1 MQKKKDELKNSNLIG
16 QPELNIG
23 LCGHVDHGKTTLLE
37 RLSGKWADTHSEE
50 IKRGI
55 TIRLGYADTVFR
67 KCDECDLYT
76 VKEKCPKCNKETQ
89 PVRKLSFVDAPGHES
104 LMATMLSGATLMDA
118 ALLLVA
124 ANENCPQP
132 QTREHLMALKIIG
145 IKTIIVVQNKVDL
158 FKILKQK
165 NPYLF
170 RAKNVLTAQDLIKG
184 FLDAFLQSQEETL
197 FGDFIEGLAIFVCDK
212 VYGAKKSELT
222 GIDLEFEKDGVIYVV
237 EIKAGWNWGNSS
249 QIRQL
254 KINFAN
260 AKKLM
265 LAKTGKK
272 VIAVN
277 GCCFG
282 KDNKPDKG
290 GYLKLCGQQ
299 FWELISGDEKLYI
312 DIVEPIG
319 YEAREKNE
327 EFAENYAQIINKL
340 TLEFSQKFC
349 DDGKINWEKL
359 VEYNSGFK
367 RIIKKIKI

>member
-1 MQKKKDELKNSNLIG
+1 MKKFNLQEIY
-16 QPELNIG
+16 EYAEK
-23 LCGHVDHGKTTLLE
+23 HVSIFHQR
-37 RLSGKWADTHSEE
+37 RLD
-50 IKRGI
+50 
-55 TIRLGYADTVFR
+55 Y
-67 KCDECDLYT
+67 
-76 VKEKCPKCNKETQ
+76 
-89 PVRKLSFVDAPGHES
+89 
-104 LMATMLSGATLMDA
+104 
-118 ALLLVA
+118 
-124 ANENCPQP
+124 
-132 QTREHLMALKIIG
+132 
-145 IKTIIVVQNKVDL
+145 VQNKVDL
-158 FKILKQK
+158 LKILKQK

-197 FGDFIEGLAIFVCDK
+197 FGDFIEGLAIFICDK

-222 GIDLEFEKDGVIYVV
+222 GIDLEFEKGGVMYVV
-237 EIKAGWNWGNSS
+237 EIKTGWNWGNSS

-254 KINFAN
+254 KINFES
-260 AKKLM
+260 AKKL
-265 LAKTGKK
+265 LRAKTGKK

-290 GYLKLCGQQ
+290 GYLKLCGQR
-299 FWELISGDEKLYI
+299 FWELISGNEKLYM

-319 YEAREKNE
+319 YRAREKNE

-359 VEYNSGFK
+359 VEYNSGFEK
-367 RIIKKIKI
+367 IIKK

>member
-1 MQKKKDELKNSNLIG
+1 MKKFNLQEIYKYAEKHISIFH
-16 QPELNIG
+16 QR
-23 LCGHVDHGKTTLLE
+23 
-37 RLSGKWADTHSEE
+37 RLD
-50 IKRGI
+50 
-55 TIRLGYADTVFR
+55 Y
-67 KCDECDLYT
+67 
-76 VKEKCPKCNKETQ
+76 
-89 PVRKLSFVDAPGHES
+89 
-104 LMATMLSGATLMDA
+104 
-118 ALLLVA
+118 
-124 ANENCPQP
+124 
-132 QTREHLMALKIIG
+132 
-145 IKTIIVVQNKVDL
+145 VQNKVDL

-222 GIDLEFEKDGVIYVV
+222 GIDLEFEKDEVIYVV

-254 KINFAN
+254 NINFAS
-260 AKKLM
+260 AKKM
-265 LAKTGKK
+265 MRARTGKK

-359 VEYNSGFK
+359 VEYNSGFEK
-367 RIIKKIKI
+367 IIKK

>member
-1 MQKKKDELKNSNLIG
+1 MKKFNLQEIYKYVEKHISIFH
-16 QPELNIG
+16 QR
-23 LCGHVDHGKTTLLE
+23 
-37 RLSGKWADTHSEE
+37 RLD
-50 IKRGI
+50 
-55 TIRLGYADTVFR
+55 Y
-67 KCDECDLYT
+67 
-76 VKEKCPKCNKETQ
+76 
-89 PVRKLSFVDAPGHES
+89 
-104 LMATMLSGATLMDA
+104 
-118 ALLLVA
+118 
-124 ANENCPQP
+124 
-132 QTREHLMALKIIG
+132 
-145 IKTIIVVQNKVDL
+145 VQNKVDL

-265 LAKTGKK
+265 RAKTGKK

-327 EFAENYAQIINKL
+327 KFAENYAQIINKL
-340 TLEFSQKFC
+340 TLEFSQKFLIFLSC
-349 DDGKINWEKL
+349 FETNRLNDIY
-359 VEYNSGFK
+359 V
-367 RIIKKIKI
+367 

>member
-1 MQKKKDELKNSNLIG
+1 MKKFNLQEVYEYVEKHISIFH
-16 QPELNIG
+16 QR
-23 LCGHVDHGKTTLLE
+23 
-37 RLSGKWADTHSEE
+37 RLD
-50 IKRGI
+50 
-55 TIRLGYADTVFR
+55 Y
-67 KCDECDLYT
+67 
-76 VKEKCPKCNKETQ
+76 
-89 PVRKLSFVDAPGHES
+89 
-104 LMATMLSGATLMDA
+104 
-118 ALLLVA
+118 
-124 ANENCPQP
+124 
-132 QTREHLMALKIIG
+132 
-145 IKTIIVVQNKVDL
+145 VQNKVDL
-158 FKILKQK
+158 LKILKQK

-222 GIDLEFEKDGVIYVV
+222 GIDLEFEKDGVMHVV

-254 KINFAN
+254 NINFEN
-260 AKKLM
+260 AKKLV

-282 KDNKPDKG
+282 KYNKPDKG
-290 GYLKLCGQQ
+290 GYLKLCGQR
-299 FWELISGDEKLYI
+299 FWELISGNEKLYI
-312 DIVEPIG
+312 DIIEPIG
-319 YEAREKNE
+319 YKTKEKNE

-367 RIIKKIKI
+367 KIIKK

>member
-1 MQKKKDELKNSNLIG
+1 MKKFNLQEIYKYAEKHISIFH
-16 QPELNIG
+16 QR
-23 LCGHVDHGKTTLLE
+23 
-37 RLSGKWADTHSEE
+37 RLD
-50 IKRGI
+50 
-55 TIRLGYADTVFR
+55 Y
-67 KCDECDLYT
+67 
-76 VKEKCPKCNKETQ
+76 
-89 PVRKLSFVDAPGHES
+89 
-104 LMATMLSGATLMDA
+104 
-118 ALLLVA
+118 
-124 ANENCPQP
+124 
-132 QTREHLMALKIIG
+132 
-145 IKTIIVVQNKVDL
+145 VQNKVDL
-158 FKILKQK
+158 LKILKQK

-254 KINFAN
+254 NINFAS

-265 LAKTGKK
+265 RAKTGKK
-272 VIAVN
+272 VIAIN

-349 DDGKINWEKL
+349 DDGKKNWEKL

-367 RIIKKIKI
+367 KIIKK